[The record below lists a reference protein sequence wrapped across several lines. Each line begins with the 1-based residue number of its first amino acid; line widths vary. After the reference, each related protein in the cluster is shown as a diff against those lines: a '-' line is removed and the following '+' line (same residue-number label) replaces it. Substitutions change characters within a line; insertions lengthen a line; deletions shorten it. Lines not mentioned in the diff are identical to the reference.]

1 MNNFALTWFIR
12 LTFYAVNSKVNV
24 EPTPVSEVTDIFP
37 DSACAILWE
46 ILSPKPLLFVFITL
60 LRLSVVLKYGLNRFL
75 MSYSLI
81 PSP

>member
-1 MNNFALTWFIR
+1 MKYFELTWLII
-12 LTFYAVNSKVNV
+12 LTFFAVNSKVNV
-24 EPTPVSEVTDIFP
+24 EPTLISEVTDIFP

-46 ILSPKPLLFVFITL
+46 ILSPKPLLLVFIAL
-60 LRLSVVLKYGLNRFL
+60 LRLSVVLKYGLNRFF